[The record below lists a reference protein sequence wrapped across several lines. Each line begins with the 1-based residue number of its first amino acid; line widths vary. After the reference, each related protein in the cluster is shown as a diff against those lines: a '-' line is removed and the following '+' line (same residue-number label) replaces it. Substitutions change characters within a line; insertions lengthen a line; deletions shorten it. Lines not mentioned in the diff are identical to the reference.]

1 MKTKK
6 FYKTPS
12 SKIVVIE
19 DSEIIATSNE
29 DNPDTP
35 DSPQNTIYLPFVG
48 ESEEN
53 GFAD

>member
-6 FYKTPS
+6 LYKTPS

-29 DNPDTP
+29 DYPDTP
-35 DSPQNTIYLPFVG
+35 SPQNTIYLPFVG
-48 ESEEN
+48 ESEDN